1 MEHPILDQSLWQH
14 YLVPLREIC
23 LPLPEA
29 NETLNFGSPWFRA
42 GKKVFAI
49 FEAGDGTPSVSFRA
63 APMQREE
70 LLESGRFYPTPY
82 MWHNGWVSIDLDDSP
97 DWEELE
103 ELLVDSYRLQ
113 ALKRQLRAL
122 DGDGPATVRPSTP
135 RGSARKQRKE
145 RT

>member
-23 LPLPEA
+23 LGLPEA

-49 FEAGDGTPSVSFRA
+49 FEAGDGVPTVAFRA

-70 LLESGRFYPTPY
+70 LLATERFYPTPY
-82 MWHNGWVSIDLDDSP
+82 MWHNGWISINLDDSP

-122 DGDGPATVRPSTP
+122 DGDTSATVPRSTP
-135 RGSARKQRKE
+135 RGSARKQRKD

>member
-23 LPLPEA
+23 LGLPEA

-49 FEAGDGTPSVSFRA
+49 FEAGDGVPTVAFRA

-70 LLESGRFYPTPY
+70 LLATERFYPTPY
-82 MWHNGWVSIDLDDSP
+82 MWHNGWVSINLDDSP

-103 ELLVDSYRLQ
+103 ELLIDSYRLQ
-113 ALKRQLRAL
+113 ALKRQVRAL
-122 DGDGPATVRPSTP
+122 DGDMPARVRD
-135 RGSARKQRKE
+135 GNARK
-145 RT
+145 